1 MIKKKHYDLI
11 FLDHMMPEMDGV
23 ETFHRMQELR
33 GNQCEGVPVI
43 ALTANAI
50 SGAKENY
57 LDIGFTAYISKPVD
71 PTKLERLIIDQL
83 EKSGIKIQLRKKKEA
98 APAVSHS
105 EKGLKLDQLPD
116 LEGFD
121 WSYGM
126 LHFPTAA
133 MLWESVVDFYEAGEG
148 NKADI
153 AAWYEKLPDEEA
165 MKNYRIMVHALKS
178 NCSLI
183 GYLSLSVLAKLL
195 EYAARDNNLV
205 RIQTVHP
212 IMMEE
217 YDLCLS
223 RIAPAMKQEEKPLMT
238 DESWMQGILSMLRV
252 ALEEYNYDNADR
264 LMAMITSYVY
274 EDDMQP
280 YIDRIQRDVTG
291 LDPADALQCMD
302 EIPWKE

>member
-1 MIKKKHYDLI
+1 
-11 FLDHMMPEMDGV
+11 
-23 ETFHRMQELR
+23 
-33 GNQCEGVPVI
+33 
-43 ALTANAI
+43 
-50 SGAKENY
+50 
-57 LDIGFTAYISKPVD
+57 
-71 PTKLERLIIDQL
+71 
-83 EKSGIKIQLRKKKEA
+83 
-98 APAVSHS
+98 
-105 EKGLKLDQLPD
+105 
-116 LEGFD
+116 
-121 WSYGM
+121 
-126 LHFPTAA
+126 
-133 MLWESVVDFYEAGEG
+133 
-148 NKADI
+148 
-153 AAWYEKLPDEEA
+153 
-165 MKNYRIMVHALKS
+165 MVHALKS

-183 GYLSLSVLAKLL
+183 GYLSLTVLAKLL

-291 LDPADALQCMD
+291 LDAADALQCMD